1 MKMQNGKTTLKDHL
15 EVSNKTKQ
23 PLSYDTVVT
32 LVNIYPKELKN
43 LHPHQKL
50 CVTMYVM
57 CVNTAALFITGTT
70 CKQQRCPLVGK

>member
-23 PLSYDTVVT
+23 PLAYDTVVT

-43 LHPHQKL
+43 LHPHKKL
-50 CVTMYVM
+50 HMNMCNYV
-57 CVNTAALFITGTT
+57 CSVCKYSSFIHN
-70 CKQQRCPLVGK
+70 RHNL

>member
-70 CKQQRCPLVGK
+70 YKQQRCPLVGK